1 MKLRL
6 MLAVL
11 PALALAGCNKEAG
24 GTVSAPAATVAAV
37 AAPAGKAWTDVVS
50 RTPEGGFR
58 MGNPDAPI
66 KVIEY
71 GSRTCPTCA
80 NFDRNGLPPFKAGPI
95 TAGKVSYEFRD
106 FPLHPYDLGPLLLG
120 HCVDDAV
127 LFPML
132 DQMML
137 EQQRLLAPLSTLS
150 QDMVAKVQAM
160 DPLQAATFWVET
172 LGYIDFVKQRGLP
185 EAKARACLADKA
197 AVDKVAL
204 NLQAAD
210 TQYKISGTPTFIING
225 KVADGVIDW
234 PGLEKALKAAGA

>member
-1 MKLRL
+1 MKSGLL
-6 MLAVL
+6 LAVL
-11 PALALAGCNKEAG
+11 PVLALAACNAESG
-24 GTVSAPAATVAAV
+24 GNVSAPLSSVAAV
-37 AAPAGKAWTDVVS
+37 PAPAGKAWVDVVS

-80 NFDRNGLPPFKAGPI
+80 NFDRNGLPLFKAGPI
-95 TAGKVSYEFRD
+95 AAGKVSYEFRD

-120 HCVDDAV
+120 QCVEDAA

-137 EQQRLLAPLSTLS
+137 EQQRLLAPLSTLPEE
-150 QDMVAKVQAM
+150 VIAKVQAM
-160 DPLQAATFWVET
+160 QPLEAATFWSET
-172 LGYIDFVKQRGLP
+172 LGYLDFVKQRGLP

-204 NLQAAD
+204 SLQAAD

-225 KVADGVIDW
+225 KIAEGVLDW